1 MATGHVFPSINCTT
15 RRYTPG
21 VFPTK
26 EFESQNGSVTTLQ
39 YGNQLVDSKLEM
51 TFANITDEQAYEIFD
66 NYKKANGG
74 RDSSTGE
81 RDWVELPFSG
91 GPLDGIKYDKL
102 RRQMREQYTGPDL
115 RYRYAGPPTITSTF
129 PGRSTV
135 QVVLRGYL
143 EGANS
148 I

>member
-1 MATGHVFPSINCTT
+1 MATAHIFPSINCTT

-21 VFPTK
+21 VFPTQ

-39 YGNQLVDSKLEM
+39 YGNQLVNSKLEILLPTSPM
-51 TFANITDEQAYEIFD
+51 KSQIFD

-74 RDSSTGE
+74 RDADTGE
-81 RDWVELPFSG
+81 CDWVELPLFG
-91 GPLDGIKYDKL
+91 GPLDGIAYDKL

-148 I
+148 F